1 MRHPI
6 LILLCTSSA
15 LALAGCN
22 QGPTTAE
29 AARAMQS
36 VNVVDETNM
45 NDIML
50 TVADPAEAINYFTN
64 ASAGNP
70 DRIDLKRGLAKS
82 LIRGKRATEG
92 AAVWGQIANGPQG
105 TDADRVDYA
114 DALIRANDWPAA
126 KGVLNTIPPTYETF
140 DRYRLE
146 AMVADSEKNW
156 KKADSFYETAIG
168 LTTTPGNVL
177 NNWGFS
183 KLTRGDYAGA
193 ERLFTE
199 AISYDPNLFTSKNN
213 LVMARAAQHKY
224 DLPVVTMSQTERAQ
238 LLYTAAL
245 AAIKQGDVSVGKSLL
260 HDAVETSPAY
270 FEAAQRSLDALEG
283 TAAKG

>member
-6 LILLCTSSA
+6 LILLCTGSA

-29 AARAMQS
+29 AARAMKS
-36 VNVVDETNM
+36 VNVVDESNLS
-45 NDIML
+45 DIML
-50 TVADPAEAINYFTN
+50 TVADPAEAIAYFAN
-64 ASAGNP
+64 ASAESP

-82 LIRGKRATEG
+82 LVRGKQATEG
-92 AAVWGQIANGPQG
+92 AAIWSQIVAGPG
-105 TDADRVDYA
+105 ATDADRVDHA

-126 KGVLNTIPPTYETF
+126 KAALNTIPPTYETF

-156 KKADSFYETAIG
+156 TKADSFYETAIG

-183 KLTRGDYAGA
+183 KLTRGDYPGA
-193 ERLFTE
+193 EKLFTE

-224 DLPVVTMSQTERAQ
+224 DLPVVTMNQTERAQ

-260 HDAVETSPAY
+260 QDAVDTAPSY

-283 TAAKG
+283 NSNG

>member
-6 LILLCTSSA
+6 LILLCTGSA

-29 AARAMQS
+29 AARAMKS
-36 VNVVDETNM
+36 VNVVDQTNL

-50 TVADPAEAINYFTN
+50 TVADPGEAISYFAN
-64 ASAGNP
+64 ASAENP

-82 LIRGKRATEG
+82 LVRGKRPAEG
-92 AAVWGQIANGPQG
+92 AAVLAQIVAGTEG

-114 DALIRANDWPAA
+114 DALIRANDWTGA

-146 AMVADSEKNW
+146 AMVADSEQNW

-193 ERLFTE
+193 EKLFTE

-213 LVMARAAQHKY
+213 LVMARAAQQKY
-224 DLPVVTMSQTERAQ
+224 DLPVVTMNQTERAQ

-245 AAIKQGDVSVGKSLL
+245 AAIKQGDVSIGKSLL
-260 HDAVETSPAY
+260 QDAVDTSPAY
-270 FEAAQRSLDALEG
+270 FEAAQRSLDALDG
-283 TAAKG
+283 KAKG